1 MFLKWNIVFTSAS
14 HFKSILFCMI
24 SLPYDNVQY
33 KIVVEYQEDCLIY
46 SDLGMIYIN
55 LHTKLPLNGIG
66 IV

>member
-1 MFLKWNIVFTSAS
+1 MFIKWNIVFAS
-14 HFKSILFCMI
+14 NRYCLTILFYMI
-24 SLPYDNVQY
+24 FQPYDNVQH

>member
-1 MFLKWNIVFTSAS
+1 
-14 HFKSILFCMI
+14 MI
-24 SLPYDNVQY
+24 FQPYDNVQH

-55 LHTKLPLNGIG
+55 LHTKVPLNGIG

>member
-1 MFLKWNIVFTSAS
+1 MFIKCNIVFTSCRRT
-14 HFKSILFCMI
+14 ILYYKIF
-24 SLPYDNVQY
+24 LPYDNVQY